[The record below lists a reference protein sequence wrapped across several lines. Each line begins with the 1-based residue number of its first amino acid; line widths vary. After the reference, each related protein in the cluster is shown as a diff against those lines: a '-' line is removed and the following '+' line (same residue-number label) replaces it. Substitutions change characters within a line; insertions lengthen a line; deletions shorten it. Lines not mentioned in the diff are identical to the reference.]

1 MTIFFLIIFFL
12 ALSAFF
18 SGSEI
23 AFISANK
30 LGVEVLKNKGSRK
43 GNILAGFYEKQRNFI
58 STMLVGNNITL
69 VIFTSLIELA
79 FRPLLVPYLGDTVVM
94 LLMITIIAT
103 IIVLIFGEYM
113 PKTIFRL
120 FANEMLLN
128 LAYPLNFFKWLLAF
142 PTWIMTGT
150 SNFLLKTVLKT
161 PLEDADQA
169 LTKIDLEHFIN
180 DSISEQEDIDR
191 EILNNALNLFK
202 TRVRDCMVPRTEIIH
217 IDKNASIEELIYL
230 FKESRHSRI
239 LITDGEIENV
249 IGYVHHQQLLN
260 NPTTIKRLVLDIP
273 YIPEVMNVQELMLRF
288 IKTGTTIACVVD
300 EFGGIAGIITLEDIL
315 EEIFGEIEDEHDDE
329 DLLEEQISDDEYLF
343 SGRLEIDYINEKY
356 THINFPR
363 GDYHTLSGYII
374 MTSANIPDTPG
385 TVLEMDGYKFI
396 LENISDTKIETIR
409 VIRLRTEEGQEA

>member
-1 MTIFFLIIFFL
+1 MTIILILLFLL
-12 ALSAFF
+12 LSAFF

-43 GNILAGFYEKQRNFI
+43 GNILAGFYERPRNFI
-58 STMLVGNNITL
+58 SNMLVGNNIAL
-69 VIFTSLIELA
+69 VVFTSLIELA
-79 FRPLLVPYLGDTVVM
+79 LRPLLIPYLGDTIAM
-94 LLMITIIAT
+94 LLLITIIAT
-103 IIVLIFGEYM
+103 ITVLMFGEYM

-120 FANEMLLN
+120 YANEMLLN

-150 SNFLLKTVLKT
+150 SNFILKTVLKT

-169 LTKIDLEHFIN
+169 LTKIDLEHFLN
-180 DSISEQEDIDR
+180 DSIIEEEDIDR
-191 EILNNALNLFK
+191 EILNNALNLSK
-202 TRVRDCMVPRTEIIH
+202 IKVRNCMVPRTEIVH
-217 IDKNASIEELIYL
+217 IDKNASIEELVFL
-230 FKESRHSRI
+230 FKESKHSRI
-239 LITDGEIENV
+239 LITDGDIENV
-249 IGYVHHQQLLN
+249 IGYVHHQQLLI

-329 DLLEEQISDDEYLF
+329 DLLEEQISEDEYLF
-343 SGRLEIDYINEKY
+343 SGRVEIDYINEKY
-356 THINFPR
+356 SHLNFPK

-374 MTSANIPDTPG
+374 MTSENIPDTPG
-385 TVLEMDGYKFI
+385 MELEMDGYKFI
-396 LENISDTKIETIR
+396 LENISDTKIEKIR
-409 VIRLRTEEGQEA
+409 VIRMRTEITEES